1 MVRRL
6 SILCCS
12 SLLAFLPPSTTSAR
26 ESNEAFELDAKIVL
40 SAYAGLVDEH
50 LLGVL
55 NGLKALAATQ
65 DAKSG
70 DWERLRIPLQQFGNS
85 LPTQVAVWF
94 AEPNG
99 SYFTVERGRAAGTLS
114 DRDYF
119 PILIRGEDVIGSL
132 VISKSTG
139 ARSVIVAAPVVKD
152 GNVIGALGVSISATA
167 LAKRVSAS
175 IKLPDDVVFYAL
187 DRRGLTALHKETDLV
202 FQFPSDLGD
211 ESLKSAVR
219 KMLSQPQGTVQY
231 RFRGTRRSVLFT
243 ESGSTGW
250 VFALGFIRAD

>member
-1 MVRRL
+1 M
-6 SILCCS
+6 
-12 SLLAFLPPSTTSAR
+12 
-26 ESNEAFELDAKIVL
+26 L
-40 SAYAGLVDEH
+40 SAYAGLVDQH
-50 LLGVL
+50 LLGVP

-85 LPTQVAVWF
+85 VPTQVAVWF
-94 AEPNG
+94 AEPG
-99 SYFTVERGRAAGTLS
+99 GAHFTVERGRAARTLS

-119 PILIRGEDVIGSL
+119 PNLMRGEDVIGSL

-139 ARSVIVAAPVVKD
+139 ARSVIVAAPIVKD
-152 GNVIGALGVSISATA
+152 GHVIGAVGASISATA
-167 LAKRVSAS
+167 LAKRVGDS
-175 IKLPDDVVFYAL
+175 IQLPDAVVFYAL
-187 DRRGLTALHKETDLV
+187 DRHGLTALHKETDLI

-231 RFRGTRRSVLFT
+231 TFRGTRRSVLFT
-243 ESGSTGW
+243 ESKSTGW
-250 VFALGFIRAD
+250 VFALGIIRAD